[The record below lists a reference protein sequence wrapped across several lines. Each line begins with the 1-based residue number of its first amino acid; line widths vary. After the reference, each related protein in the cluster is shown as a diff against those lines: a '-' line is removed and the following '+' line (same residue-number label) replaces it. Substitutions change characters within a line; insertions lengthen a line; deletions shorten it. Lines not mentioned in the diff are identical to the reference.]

1 MLMLVTPAAGR
12 AADGQWQFGS
22 SPSFSTGKYGSD
34 ARTEVLHTPITARR
48 LFRDGDISLV
58 FPFTCIRGNGS
69 VTVVN
74 GSPVRQEPSTRPGGG
89 AEAPRGTVAAEDT
102 NCGMG
107 DIIVRGRYYLVDE
120 HGWMPTIAVRA
131 HVKAPT
137 ASADRGLGTG
147 RFDEGVGVEVSRT
160 LAGQVLA
167 MVDGG
172 YTAIGRP
179 TGVDYNNS
187 WWYDLGAGRD
197 IVRVRCEDLG
207 ARPID
212 RIGDRCERSVAR
224 FTGSLGD
231 DSCRLA
237 CRLGDASDQLRTL
250 WRWTHKIT
258 RSSRW
263 IASSMLLYPSL
274 ASMPADC
281 KPEILRRSSAG

>member
-1 MLMLVTPAAGR
+1 MTQRPRGQGVSALPLSLAIAMLMLVTPAAGR

-48 LFRDGDISLV
+48 LFRDGDVSLV

-74 GSPVRQEPSTRPGGG
+74 GSPVRQEPSTRPGAG

-197 IVRVRCEDLG
+197 IVRGAKGSINLSVFFEEYRTIVPGLADARDVLAAVTLTGTGGWRLQVSGQLG
-207 ARPID
+207 LSDGAPDHGIA
-212 RIGDRCERSVAR
+212 IGASRR
-224 FTGSLGD
+224 F
-231 DSCRLA
+231 
-237 CRLGDASDQLRTL
+237 
-250 WRWTHKIT
+250 
-258 RSSRW
+258 
-263 IASSMLLYPSL
+263 
-274 ASMPADC
+274 
-281 KPEILRRSSAG
+281 